1 MNTRNMQLSK
11 IHIAKKDLGIDDDTY
26 RVLLMR
32 VTGAHS
38 AKGLKPAQMAA
49 VLSEFER
56 MGWKPKKN
64 PGRVA
69 PKASPEREKLV
80 KKIGAF
86 LTTAGRSWAYADGM
100 AKRMYK
106 VERTEWLNPKQ
117 LQGVVAALEYDAK
130 RRGVQTS

>member
-1 MNTRNMQLSK
+1 MNMRNIQLSK

-26 RVLLMR
+26 RALLMR
-32 VTGAHS
+32 VTGAQS
-38 AKGLKPAQMAA
+38 SKDLKPAQMDA

-56 MGWKPKKN
+56 LGWEPKRN
-64 PGRVA
+64 TGRLA

-86 LTTAGRSWAYADGM
+86 LTTTGRSWAYADGM

-117 LQGVVAALEYDAK
+117 LQGVVAALEYDAR